1 LTSSIA
7 AVSLLETLGNRMI
20 QPFAII
26 SLLSLIII
34 VIVGLIV
41 GDDEKGLVMA

>member
-1 LTSSIA
+1 
-7 AVSLLETLGNRMI
+7 MI
-20 QPFAII
+20 QPFASI

-34 VIVGLIV
+34 VIAGLIV

>member
-1 LTSSIA
+1 MT
-7 AVSLLETLGNRMI
+7 

-26 SLLSLIII
+26 ILLSLIII
-34 VIVGLIV
+34 IAGVLI